1 MLDCIADLFR
11 GSLNGKPVLASFGE
25 RMKKTQVSS
34 SFVHEKAAKMDA
46 KDKLDNTA
54 LILPLGQGNTE
65 IVKLLREKGA
75 H

>member
-1 MLDCIADLFR
+1 M
-11 GSLNGKPVLASFGE
+11 E
-25 RMKKTQVSS
+25 KTQVSN
-34 SFVHEKAAKMDA
+34 SFVHEKGAKMDA

>member
-1 MLDCIADLFR
+1 M
-11 GSLNGKPVLASFGE
+11 E
-25 RMKKTQVSS
+25 RIQVSN
-34 SFVHEKAAKMDA
+34 SFVHEKVAKMDA

-54 LILPLGQGNTE
+54 LILPLGQGTTE